1 MKLKQWTFGAE
12 IDFRAEHEY
21 RTIDPRP
28 RGIAT
33 DLTLRIGL
41 ARAYGNYNMGAGIGM
56 RTYKQTNNVD
66 FYNPLGVVPEY
77 HMTGL
82 GTNYVRFAGAVR
94 SSYYKGTGAIADL
107 QLSPLDASGAYL
119 SIEGSYMPY
128 NNILTELNALPITRL
143 EVSTTAMQAGW
154 KHEGKM
160 RWAAYSGWNMEHR
173 RGNEHIAGSSSSTEY
188 KSLITLSMF
197 RSRKSD
203 YHVGGAIGIGRQS
216 QFMLHARLGWLDDH
230 SEYIDLKRE
239 MAFTKTYGRLG
250 WQWLWRRSAQWL
262 LEWNADAA
270 CFHNSSKRI
279 VMPYAIMDRQITQLV
294 NDTYAAKTA
303 HLWEMGTQCAVYHH
317 PKQWKGAGIF
327 LRATFAYSHSSFLHQ
342 VETNATVGVTF

>member
-1 MKLKQWTFGAE
+1 
-12 IDFRAEHEY
+12 
-21 RTIDPRP
+21 
-28 RGIAT
+28 
-33 DLTLRIGL
+33 
-41 ARAYGNYNMGAGIGM
+41 
-56 RTYKQTNNVD
+56 
-66 FYNPLGVVPEY
+66 
-77 HMTGL
+77 
-82 GTNYVRFAGAVR
+82 
-94 SSYYKGTGAIADL
+94 
-107 QLSPLDASGAYL
+107 
-119 SIEGSYMPY
+119 
-128 NNILTELNALPITRL
+128 
-143 EVSTTAMQAGW
+143 
-154 KHEGKM
+154 
-160 RWAAYSGWNMEHR
+160 
-173 RGNEHIAGSSSSTEY
+173 
-188 KSLITLSMF
+188 
-197 RSRKSD
+197 
-203 YHVGGAIGIGRQS
+203 
-216 QFMLHARLGWLDDH
+216 MLHARLGWLDDH

-270 CFHNSSKRI
+270 CFHNSSRRI